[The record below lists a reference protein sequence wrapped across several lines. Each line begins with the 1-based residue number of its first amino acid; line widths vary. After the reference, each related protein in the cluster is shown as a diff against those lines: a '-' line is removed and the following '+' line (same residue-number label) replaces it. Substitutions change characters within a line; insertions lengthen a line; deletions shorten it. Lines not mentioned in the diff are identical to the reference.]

1 MKAQH
6 LMSETEYTERDMEV
20 TDLKGVEYGLG
31 DLPEG
36 GELGHVL
43 EKFGVPE
50 HRNGS
55 KGSNVVNHDDLTV
68 VVGNEADCLKAPTR
82 SVSRMTKKAPGCI
95 MVCPCTGGVWTSKA
109 PANAGR
115 RSTPSGGPG
124 MEQSTT
130 YRFDS
135 DMGISWNPVISVG
148 KRNDWIRRL
157 YDLSSCYS

>member
-1 MKAQH
+1 MA
-6 LMSETEYTERDMEV
+6 ETEYTERAMEV

-95 MVCPCTGGVWTSKA
+95 MVCPCTGGV
-109 PANAGR
+109 
-115 RSTPSGGPG
+115 
-124 MEQSTT
+124 
-130 YRFDS
+130 
-135 DMGISWNPVISVG
+135 
-148 KRNDWIRRL
+148 
-157 YDLSSCYS
+157 